1 MLSGKEHLQSCSPPP
16 CSSFTI
22 IFQHPWLPLPWVRTP
37 EEDIPKV
44 TIFVVVHFPLYIAR
58 ILAFLILLLF
68 LWSFTIPSNF
78 SVFIEFAILKYFLA
92 LIMSNLKSYF
102 VSCFNLSSQAP
113 SQPHLPSHFIIFFYF
128 LLTLS
133 NLPHISG
140 IEFILTEC
148 TFPGAS
154 YIIPKS
160 GMWWFFVYSS
170 NARGVCLFFFFPGH
184 CQHVDSEWFLNIS
197 HWFLRE
203 PFWKLAIFY
212 LVSLFKECDMRENMI
227 LWTGLE
233 NMSSYPHPI
242 PCHF

>member
-170 NARGVCLFFFFPGH
+170 NARGVCLFFFFFLVTVSMLTQSGFWTSPT
-184 CQHVDSEWFLNIS
+184 DSWGNLSENWLSSI
-197 HWFLRE
+197 W
-203 PFWKLAIFY
+203 
-212 LVSLFKECDMRENMI
+212 LVSLRNVIWEKTWFC
-227 LWTGLE
+227 GLG
-233 NMSSYPHPI
+233 
-242 PCHF
+242 